1 MMSKRITWEEY
12 DAIAGED
19 GHILVDVREDSE
31 WASGHIKNALHI
43 PLGALASRA
52 RDTIANPA
60 TPNIVCCRSGGR
72 AAHACDV
79 LLDLGYQSVAYVS
92 GDAGA
97 RYDTR

>member
-1 MMSKRITWEEY
+1 MPQRLTWEEY

-19 GHILVDVREDSE
+19 GHVLVDVREDSE
-31 WASGHIKNALHI
+31 WASGHSKSALHI
-43 PLGALASRA
+43 PLGALALRA
-52 RDTIANPA
+52 RNLITDPS
-60 TPNIVCCRSGGR
+60 TPIIVCCRSGGR
-72 AAHACDV
+72 AAHACGA